1 VSMWM
6 DKLQG
11 PNGLFSD
18 GGELLMALWDAK
30 TLNTVDVSSKEV
42 TPRTDGIE
50 NPDGIEA
57 IGNNEYLVSS
67 WNGLVH
73 HIDSDWKKTLVLD
86 TTSDSLNAAD
96 IEYVKSKNL
105 LLVPTFF
112 KNKVMAYEV
121 SK

>member
-1 VSMWM
+1 M

-18 GGELLMALWDAK
+18 GGDLLMALWDAK
-30 TLNTVDVSSKEV
+30 SLNSVDVSSKEI
-42 TPRTDGIE
+42 TLRTEGIE

-86 TTSDSLNAAD
+86 TRSDTVNAAD

-112 KNKVMAYEV
+112 KNTVMAYEV